1 MDDGERT
8 RRLVA
13 EAAWQVGP
21 AEIAIAAFPQE
32 AGPRV
37 LAALASGD
45 VARPVWWADDGFE
58 VTVVAPREVLE
69 AEDLGSIPGTRVER
83 GWALVTCLTPLPWDV
98 VGFLAEVTARLARA
112 GITCG
117 ALSAY
122 SRDHLLVPWSRREEV
137 LSLLARGDP
146 QRLVASIDDRVRG
159 NEKLAAGAERR
170 RQGEREAGGGR

>member
-146 QRLVASIDDRVRG
+146 QRLAASIDDHVG
-159 NEKLAAGAERR
+159 GSEELAAGAD
-170 RQGEREAGGGR
+170 GDVGGNEKCS